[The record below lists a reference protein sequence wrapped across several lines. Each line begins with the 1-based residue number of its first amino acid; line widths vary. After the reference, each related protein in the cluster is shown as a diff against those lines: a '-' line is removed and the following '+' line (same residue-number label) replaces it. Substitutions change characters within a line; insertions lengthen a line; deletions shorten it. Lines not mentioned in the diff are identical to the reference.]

1 MNNENMKTNEA
12 NEINEINEANEANE
26 AVLEG
31 MLFVVGED
39 GLTINQI
46 EDVLGLNNEEAKRL
60 IISLKGKYES
70 NDRGIRINYLGNTF
84 KLTTK
89 SEHKEYY
96 QKLIENPE
104 TNTLSQAALETL
116 AIIVYNEPITR
127 LMVDEIRGVS
137 SRDMIRKL
145 VAKGFVKEVGRSDM
159 PGRPILYKTTSEF
172 LDYFG
177 LASRDDLPKFEMT
190 LEKTVENVDLYNS
203 KYTEEESNVS

>member
-12 NEINEINEANEANE
+12 NEINEINEINE

-46 EDVLGLNNEEAKRL
+46 EDVLGLDNEEAKKL
-60 IISLKGKYES
+60 IISLKEKYES